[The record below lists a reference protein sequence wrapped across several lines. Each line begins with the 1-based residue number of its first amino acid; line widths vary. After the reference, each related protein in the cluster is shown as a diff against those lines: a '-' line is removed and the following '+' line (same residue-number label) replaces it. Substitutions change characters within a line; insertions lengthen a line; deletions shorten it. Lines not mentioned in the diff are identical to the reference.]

1 MVLSF
6 CLINFDNK
14 KAFFTPHLR
23 HVPPRHEV
31 DLERRYDIGHNML
44 EPILNNLS
52 HSFIANH
59 IRKREEGGDKI
70 WCEKRM
76 IKLIRLSKLNY

>member
-1 MVLSF
+1 
-6 CLINFDNK
+6 
-14 KAFFTPHLR
+14 
-23 HVPPRHEV
+23 
-31 DLERRYDIGHNML
+31 ML
-44 EPILNNLS
+44 EPILHNLS